1 MQPTAY
7 SICVASNVSV
17 CDNKN
22 YRVMIH
28 PTTNKVDILCFG
40 LEAIDASALG
50 LYDSINDTP
59 EWVQERIAIL
69 MMTNGKPPTEPVDG
83 VGHRIDS
90 YTYWVYHK

>member
-1 MQPTAY
+1 MLAIVQPTAY

-40 LEAIDASALG
+40 LEAIDAS
-50 LYDSINDTP
+50 
-59 EWVQERIAIL
+59 
-69 MMTNGKPPTEPVDG
+69 VDG